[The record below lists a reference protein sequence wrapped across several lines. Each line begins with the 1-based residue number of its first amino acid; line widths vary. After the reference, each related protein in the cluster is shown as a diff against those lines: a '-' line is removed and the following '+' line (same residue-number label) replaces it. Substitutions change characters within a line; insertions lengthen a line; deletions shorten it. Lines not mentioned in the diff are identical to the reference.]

1 MVSRATPGMSSGP
14 HANASVLARR
24 IPRMASASADG
35 SSAPSAIVWS
45 GRSSLRGSRRMTSE
59 RLEAAKAEVTRLLK
73 AGVIREVNHSEW
85 LANPVLVQKSSGKW
99 RMCVDFTDLN
109 KASPKDDF
117 PLPRI
122 DQLVDATSGCELMSF
137 LDAYSG
143 YHQIFMAKEDEE
155 KTAFIT
161 PMGTYCFN
169 RMPFGLKNAG
179 ATFSRLIAKVLAEQL
194 GRNVEAYVDDIVV
207 KSRHAGSHTGDLE
220 ETFVNL
226 RREGIKLNPD
236 KCAFGVKAGKLLGFL
251 VSERG
256 IEANPEKIRAIQEME
271 PPRSAREVQ
280 RLTGR
285 LAALSRF
292 LSRSAERALPF
303 FKTLRGAEPFR
314 WTPVCQAAFEDL
326 KKYLAQLPSLTSP
339 EPGAQLLLYLAAS
352 SSAVSAVL
360 VQEDNGQRPVYYV
373 SEALQG
379 ARVRAGEAW
388 KLSEVFFEVFEC
400 GLANWRPTEWL

>member
-1 MVSRATPGMSSGP
+1 
-14 HANASVLARR
+14 
-24 IPRMASASADG
+24 
-35 SSAPSAIVWS
+35 
-45 GRSSLRGSRRMTSE
+45 MTAE
-59 RLEAAKAEVTRLLK
+59 RLGAAKAEIAKLLK
-73 AGVIREVNHSEW
+73 AGVIREVKHSEW
-85 LANPVLVQKSSGKW
+85 LANPVLVQKSSGRW

-161 PMGTYCFN
+161 PVGTYCFN

-179 ATFSRLIAKVLAEQL
+179 ATFSRLIAKILAEQL

-207 KSRHAGSHTGDLE
+207 KSRRACSHTEDLN

-226 RREGIKLNPD
+226 RREGLKLNPD

-326 KKYLAQLPSLTSP
+326 KQYLAQLPSLTSP

-360 VQEDNGQRPVYYV
+360 VQEDN
-373 SEALQG
+373 
-379 ARVRAGEAW
+379 
-388 KLSEVFFEVFEC
+388 
-400 GLANWRPTEWL
+400 